1 MRGYLL
7 LTEARSGSNW
17 LGSIVNNSG
26 LMGRSSEWLSPKIH
40 RLDTGSLSWEGF
52 SEEIIRRSSTDNGNF
67 GLKIF
72 PNHLF
77 TTREKYGKDFIQ
89 YCLSIHDVALILLRR
104 EDTLRQAISYARA
117 RQTRSFAA
125 HIEGKT
131 EPQYDFDEI
140 AKCFFYIRDSYSFW
154 RSYLELTGAK
164 FTEFVYEDLVT
175 NPSPLVDC
183 VAKHLDVPPLGKLQ
197 TAMTVQRDDL
207 TDQWVARFNEDR
219 RSAHVLDAYDR
230 REHIPGKIK
239 NFFKLATRRL
249 EPRHPFAF

>member
-17 LGSIVNNSG
+17 LGSLINNSG
-26 LMGRSSEWLSPKIH
+26 NMGRSSEWLSPKIH
-40 RLDTGSLSWEGF
+40 RLDTSSLSWEEF
-52 SEEIIRRSSTDNGNF
+52 FEEIIRKSSTENGNF

-77 TTREKYGKDFIQ
+77 ITREIYGMDFIQ
-89 YCLSIHDVALILLRR
+89 YCLSVHDVALVFLRR
-104 EDTLRQAISYARA
+104 DDTLRQAISYARA

-125 HIEGKT
+125 HIAGNSD
-131 EPQYDFDEI
+131 PQYDFEEI

-164 FTEFVYEDLVT
+164 STEFVYENLVPD
-175 NPSPLVDC
+175 PSPFVSC
-183 VAKHLDVPPLGKLQ
+183 VAEHLGVPAPGALQ
-197 TAMTVQRDDL
+197 TTMAVQRDGV
-207 TDQWVARFNEDR
+207 TDEWVARFDEDR
-219 RSAHVLDAYDR
+219 RSAHLLDAYDR

-239 NFFKLATRRL
+239 NFFKLATRSL
-249 EPRHPFAF
+249 EPRYPFAF